1 MENLEKLQKLT
12 VGKGY
17 STPNFYTFPLPTIRS
32 SYPLPPFQKTTPI
45 HIATPAP
52 TPIMPSY
59 PPFRIYIAHPQLSLY
74 HSRQSGSKLIK
85 KSPTPHFH
93 VIAPLVCNH
102 HPPAALPPLVKAL
115 PYVELFG
122 THN

>member
-17 STPNFYTFPLPTIRS
+17 STPNFYTYPLSIIRS

-59 PPFRIYIAHPQLSLY
+59 PPFRIYIVHPQLSLY
-74 HSRQSGSKLIK
+74 HSRQRGSKLLK
-85 KSPTPHFH
+85 KFPTPHFH
-93 VIAPLVCNH
+93 VIPH
-102 HPPAALPPLVKAL
+102 WFGIITLPPPSLSLVKAL
-115 PYVELFG
+115 PYAELFG